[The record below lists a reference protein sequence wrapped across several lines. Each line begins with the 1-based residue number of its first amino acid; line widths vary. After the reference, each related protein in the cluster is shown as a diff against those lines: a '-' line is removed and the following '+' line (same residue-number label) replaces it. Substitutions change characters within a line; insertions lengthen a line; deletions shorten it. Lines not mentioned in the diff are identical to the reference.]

1 MMKNVYKN
9 FLKYWWLG
17 IIIIYVFAVI
27 MKRIPDSDTFFL
39 AATGRYIVE
48 NGVVPQINPFV
59 IHQDFAIIIQQ
70 WLFDVLMYIIYG
82 SWGNIGLFCYLILTY
97 SISMILLYKY
107 FSLFTNNKT
116 HKFILLSVM
125 GILYTAWS
133 VARPTSI
140 SFIIMLSL
148 LYCMEQYRSTKKYRY
163 LSVLPILSLLQVN
176 IHSSMWPMMFVLM
189 VPYIFPYVLPRK
201 NNIKNN
207 CIKWFEKNRCIL
219 LTILIMFGV
228 GFINPNGFNG
238 ILYVLKSYGSATGG
252 MPISELQP
260 PTTNTI
266 YGIVVMIA
274 VAALSLYVYQNKDK
288 WNNPDYDAQTEFT
301 RIYMTVGVL
310 ILACTHLRNLW
321 FLILGATPTILIVM
335 KSIQSKTTKDEQ
347 KIKYPILKG
356 TLYLCILTI
365 VGAMFLSNASYS
377 PTTNSDSKI
386 TPIQAVEYLN
396 ETDKEDVVLYTE
408 FENGAF
414 MEWHGFKVYMD
425 ARPELYQKNI
435 NGKED
440 IYQKYCDVKQGNIDY
455 AEFLNKYKFT
465 HLIVIDNTLLDMYLS
480 LNENYK
486 TVVDG
491 NGYNLYEHI
500 NNNERKEV

>member
-1 MMKNVYKN
+1 MKCVYKN

-17 IIIIYVFAVI
+17 IVIIYVFTVI

-48 NGVVPQINPFV
+48 NGVIPQINPFV

-70 WLFDVLMYIIYG
+70 WLFDVLMYIVYG

-97 SISMILLYKY
+97 SVSMVLLYKY
-107 FSLFTNNKT
+107 FGLFTDNKT

-125 GILYTAWS
+125 GILYTSWT

-140 SFIIMLSL
+140 SFIIMLIL
-148 LYCMEQYRSTKKYRY
+148 LYCIEQYRHTKKYRY
-163 LSVLPILSLLQVN
+163 LTVLPFLSLLQVN

-189 VPYIFPYVLPRK
+189 IPYIFPYVLPRK
-201 NNIKNN
+201 DNIKSN
-207 CIKWFEKNRCIL
+207 CIKWFKKNRYIL
-219 LTILIMFGV
+219 LTIAIMLSV

-238 ILYVLKSYGSATGG
+238 ILYVIKSYKSATGG
-252 MPISELQP
+252 LPLSELQP

-266 YGIVVMIA
+266 YGFVVMIA
-274 VAALSLYVYQNKDK
+274 VAVLSLYVYQNIDK

-301 RIYMTVGVL
+301 RAYMTAGVI
-310 ILACTHLRNLW
+310 ILACPHLRNLW

-335 KSIQSKTTKDEQ
+335 KNIQCNTSKEEH
-347 KIKYPILKG
+347 KIKRPFLKG
-356 TLYLCILTI
+356 VLYLFIL
-365 VGAMFLSNASYS
+365 VVAGRMFLSHASYN
-377 PTTNSDSKI
+377 PITNSDSKRA
-386 TPIQAVEYLN
+386 PIQAVEYLK
-396 ETDKEDVVLYTE
+396 EIDKENIVLYTE

-414 MEWHGFKVYMD
+414 MEWHGFKVYME

-440 IYQKYCDVKQGNIDY
+440 IYQEYCNVKQGNLDY
-455 AEFLNKYKFT
+455 TEFLKKYEFT
-465 HLIVIDNTLLDMYLS
+465 HLVVTDNSLLDMYLS

-486 TVVDG
+486 AVVDG
-491 NGYNLYEHI
+491 NGYNLYESI
-500 NNNERKEV
+500 NNN

>member
-1 MMKNVYKN
+1 MMKDVYKN
-9 FLKYWWLG
+9 FLKYWWFG
-17 IIIIYVFAVI
+17 IVIIYVIAVI
-27 MKRIPDSDTFFL
+27 QKRIPDSDTFFL

-70 WLFDVLMYIIYG
+70 WLFDVLMYVIYG

-97 SISMILLYKY
+97 SVSMTLLYKY
-107 FSLFTNNKT
+107 FGLFTDNKS

-125 GILYTAWS
+125 GILYTAFN

-148 LYCMEQYRSTKKYRY
+148 LYCMEQYRRTKKYRY
-163 LSVLPILSLLQVN
+163 LSVLPFLSLLQVN

-201 NNIKNN
+201 INIKNN
-207 CIKWFEKNRCIL
+207 CIKWFEKNRYIL
-219 LTILIMFGV
+219 LTILIMLGI
-228 GFINPNGFNG
+228 GFINPNGING

-252 MPISELQP
+252 IPISELQP
-260 PTTNTI
+260 PTTNTL
-266 YGIVVMIA
+266 YGFIVMIA
-274 VAALSLYVYQNKDK
+274 VAALSLYGYQNKGK

-301 RIYMTVGVL
+301 RLYMTAGVL

-335 KSIQSKTTKDEQ
+335 KNIHNKSQEEQ
-347 KIKYPILKG
+347 KLKYPFLKG
-356 TLYLCILTI
+356 ILYLSILT
-365 VGAMFLSNASYS
+365 VAGFMFLSSASYS
-377 PTTNSDSKI
+377 PITNNDSNRA
-386 TPIQAVEYLN
+386 PIQAVEYLK

-414 MEWHGFKVYMD
+414 MEWHGFRVYMD

-435 NGKED
+435 NSKED
-440 IYQKYCDVKQGNIDY
+440 IYQEYCNVKQGNIDY
-455 AEFLNKYKFT
+455 SKFLSKYEFT
-465 HLIVIDNTLLDMYLS
+465 HLVVTENTLLDMYLS

-486 TVVDG
+486 AVVDG
-491 NGYNLYEHI
+491 NGYNLYMRVD
-500 NNNERKEV
+500 NN